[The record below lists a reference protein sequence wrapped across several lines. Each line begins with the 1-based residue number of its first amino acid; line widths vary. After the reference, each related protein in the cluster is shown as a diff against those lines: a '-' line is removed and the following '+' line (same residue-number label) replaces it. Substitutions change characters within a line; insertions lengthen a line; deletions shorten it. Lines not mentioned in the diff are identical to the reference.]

1 MDVSILQRLLAC
13 SDAHVRP
20 ATWLSRLDPNSVV
33 AGIFSLAL
41 IVILCIRPLRRPGV
55 LLPFGMVAALALLL
69 VPAIAQ
75 AREAA
80 RRSTCT
86 CNLKQIG
93 IALHNYR
100 DRFGTFP
107 PAYIAD
113 EFGRPMHSW
122 RVLLLP
128 YLEGKQVYDQYDFN
142 EPWDGPN
149 NRLLADKMPAV
160 YHCPSDDESKP
171 GETSYATVVG
181 PETAFPGDDVVRLT
195 DVKDGTENT
204 LVIVEAAGNGIHWMQ
219 PRDVPVNV
227 VKAGINKAPGLGICS
242 RHPQV
247 AIAVFADGSVH
258 ALHEIISP
266 EMLRALSTRAGGE
279 RVDLNPFD

>member
-1 MDVSILQRLLAC
+1 MDVSFLQRLLAC
-13 SDAHVRP
+13 SDAHARP
-20 ATWLSRLDPNSVV
+20 ATWLSRLDPSWVV

-41 IVILCIRPLRRPGV
+41 IVVVCIRPLRRPAV
-55 LLPFGMVAALALLL
+55 LVPFGMLAALILLL

-75 AREAA
+75 AREAG
-80 RRSTCT
+80 RRTTCT

-93 IALHNYR
+93 VAMHNYH
-100 DRFGTFP
+100 DLFGSFP

-113 EFGRPMHSW
+113 ERGRPMHSW

-128 YLEGKQVYDQYDFN
+128 FLEGKQVYDQYDFN
-142 EPWDGPN
+142 EPWDGPH

-171 GETSYATVVG
+171 GETSYAAIVG
-181 PETAFPGDDVVRLT
+181 PQTMWPGDETIPLT

-204 LVIVEAAGNGIHWMQ
+204 LAIVEAAGNGIHWMQ
-219 PRDVPVNV
+219 PRDVPVSV
-227 VKAGINKAPGLGICS
+227 AKAGINNAPGLGICS

-247 AIAVFADGSVH
+247 AIVLYADGSVH
-258 ALHEIISP
+258 TISQVVSP
-266 EMLRALSTRAGGE
+266 ETLQALFTRAGG
-279 RVDLNPFD
+279 DTPGAIWFP